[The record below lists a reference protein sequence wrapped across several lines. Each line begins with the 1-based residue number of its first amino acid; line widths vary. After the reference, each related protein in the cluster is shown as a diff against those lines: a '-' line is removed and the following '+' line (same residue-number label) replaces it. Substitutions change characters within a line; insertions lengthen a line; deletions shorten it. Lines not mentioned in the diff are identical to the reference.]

1 MPPWYV
7 QGLEWESRPG
17 LPLEPM
23 PDVSPFLYQAINV
36 TIGSSVYSMTLH
48 LGVATRG
55 TYTVDLP
62 QGSFDSGCA
71 PYFFQAANAAGF
83 FRFPETGQFHTTM
96 LGGCTRNWSPS
107 PGVPTPAPTPPQTQP
122 TTSPTPAPTFD
133 VAVR

>member
-1 MPPWYV
+1 
-7 QGLEWESRPG
+7 
-17 LPLEPM
+17 M
-23 PDVSPFLYQAINV
+23 PDRPPFLHQAINV
-36 TIGSSVYSMTLH
+36 TIGSSVYSMMLH

-71 PYFFQAANAAGF
+71 PYFFQAANAAGS
-83 FRFPETGQFHTTM
+83 FRFPEAGQFHTTM

-107 PGVPTPAPTPPQTQP
+107 SGVPTPAPTPPQTQP